1 MQREAALMIGV
12 DQFVGRR
19 ASFGE
24 NTQPCEWVD
33 AIVHSQYAG
42 RDTRAAYSVEAVA
55 SRDEVARQLIEVAV
69 DAVANLRRG
78 SIEVVDAD
86 IAGLENNLTVGSK
99 ARRD

>member
-1 MQREAALMIGV
+1 MQREAALVVGV

-24 NTQPCEWVD
+24 NTQPGEWVD

-42 RDTRAAYSVEAVA
+42 RDTRAAYAVEAVA
-55 SRDEVARQLIEVAV
+55 SRDEIARQLVEVAV

-78 SIEVVDAD
+78 SVEVVDAD
-86 IAGLENNLTVGSK
+86 VGGFENDLTTDSQ
-99 ARRD
+99 AR